1 LYLLKSFRGFGAP
14 QAMFV
19 TESMISE
26 CADMLNIDQVEIR
39 QKNMYK
45 PLDITYIA
53 MKLEDWYIP
62 EMWQQLISDSNYHQ
76 LRKEVDQFNL
86 SNKWKKRG
94 LSVIPTKYGLG
105 FGILLHQF
113 NKWSVCIE
121 IKSININYV

>member
-1 LYLLKSFRGFGAP
+1 
-14 QAMFV
+14 MFV